1 MSLLDPA
8 IQSLFCGNEFVLV
21 RLTGDC
27 KWILSTFP
35 HASAVLRSLGIRFS
49 RACSMSTGR
58 QILYLMGRGLP
69 LICMGTCRLLC
80 VTGQGHIEVTE
91 KWICNELLCTS
102 KEVAGLH
109 WWFWADSIN
118 GTTQCE
124 NDIGELLKEWA
135 YMMHKFSRWFALKG
149 WALSGNITVQMEN
162 TIWLLTEELDIQ
174 SIFQRISTP
183 SGSNGMY
190 DVS

>member
-8 IQSLFCGNEFVLV
+8 IQSFCGNGFVLV

-49 RACSMSTGR
+49 RACPMSTGR

-109 WWFWADSIN
+109 
-118 GTTQCE
+118 
-124 NDIGELLKEWA
+124 
-135 YMMHKFSRWFALKG
+135 
-149 WALSGNITVQMEN
+149 
-162 TIWLLTEELDIQ
+162 
-174 SIFQRISTP
+174 
-183 SGSNGMY
+183 
-190 DVS
+190 